1 MQLKKLV
8 QANFENMF
16 RVGTSKTTNR
26 KKNIF
31 SLSKITNVSSCDT
44 ERLLYDIIHQ
54 YKHKKKM
61 KKPLSFWATF
71 ELTNFKLLRIFSEV
85 TSLVLEILWLEST
98 IKPLSILEKPK
109 ILVTVLT
116 QLTQSRK
123 L

>member
-16 RVGTSKTTNR
+16 RVGTSKTTIER
-26 KKNIF
+26 KIF

-54 YKHKKKM
+54 YNHKNKM
-61 KKPLSFWATF
+61 KKPPSFWATF

-85 TSLVLEILWLEST
+85 TSLVLEILRLKST

>member
-44 ERLLYDIIHQ
+44 ERLLYDIHQ
-54 YKHKKKM
+54 YNHKNKM
-61 KKPLSFWATF
+61 KKPLSFGATF
-71 ELTNFKLLRIFSEV
+71 ELTNFKLLRIF
-85 TSLVLEILWLEST
+85 W
-98 IKPLSILEKPK
+98 
-109 ILVTVLT
+109 
-116 QLTQSRK
+116 
-123 L
+123 